1 MDKPD
6 KYIHLSIE
14 NGVFVE
20 IINDGRRQKVR
31 DGLQAC
37 RTAQDG

>member
-14 NGVFVE
+14 NGVFVKK
-20 IINDGRRQKVR
+20 ISGGRNQTGKDARQA
-31 DGLQAC
+31 G
-37 RTAQDG
+37 RTAPDG